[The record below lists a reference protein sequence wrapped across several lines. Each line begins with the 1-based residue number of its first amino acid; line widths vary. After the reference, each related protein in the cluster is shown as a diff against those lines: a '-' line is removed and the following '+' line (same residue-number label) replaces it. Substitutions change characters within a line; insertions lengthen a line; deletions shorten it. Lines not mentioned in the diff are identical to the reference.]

1 MLGSFLCGFQFDK
14 AGRLV
19 PRQTRAAGSGEASKF
34 SSSDSGD
41 DGTRSGGDGS
51 RKRGC
56 SSRSHEVRSR
66 NVGTPGR
73 SAPGPMRHPLKALRW
88 LLLREQEL
96 LSYCP
101 PWYLR
106 KRTVCV
112 PDIQRT
118 LKVIVQPPRSAGQI
132 VESVWPR
139 STLTQ

>member
-1 MLGSFLCGFQFDK
+1 MQNVLAFRCP
-14 AGRLV
+14 V
-19 PRQTRAAGSGEASKF
+19 PRRSKAAGSGEASKF
-34 SSSDSGD
+34 SSSDSADDGTRSGG

-51 RKRGC
+51 RKRSC

-73 SAPGPMRHPLKALRW
+73 SAPGPMRHPLKAPRW
-88 LLLREQEL
+88 LLLREQKL

-112 PDIQRT
+112 RT
-118 LKVIVQPPRSAGQI
+118 FNAH
-132 VESVWPR
+132 
-139 STLTQ
+139 